1 MTSPLKPK
9 TLLVIHNCKDQTVC
23 HNRGAFFVIQTKFV
37 YRGSIINFMQIREF
51 RLKEVRGQQPG
62 SVFESAIVHF

>member
-1 MTSPLKPK
+1 M
-9 TLLVIHNCKDQTVC
+9 
-23 HNRGAFFVIQTKFV
+23 FVIQTKFV